1 MTEKSKHTGRPKSGK
16 SIDGTVRWQL
26 SSNNVQL
33 GSVRNIF
40 EDADPLMVSWVMLQC
55 RRSGYPYVS
64 GYLREVA
71 QREYETWKTTALTK
85 EAARRAAIM
94 AMPE

>member
-1 MTEKSKHTGRPKSGK
+1 MVEKSKHTGRPKSGK

-26 SSNNVQL
+26 MSNDVQL

-55 RRSGYPYVS
+55 RRGGHPYVS
-64 GYLREVA
+64 GYLRVVA
-71 QREYETWKTTALTK
+71 QREYETWKTAALAK
-85 EAARRAAIM
+85 DAARMAAIA